1 MAPRAGILTR
11 AFRAG
16 TRDSRDVGRERSR
29 AERRAAREAVPLPAV
44 WSALRR
50 DRTRQYTR
58 HLAAYLSAVQYVTML
73 PARVARPAR
82 PVTVLVLLYS
92 YYDLALISVI
102 HDNFTGVT
110 STFTSAI
117 RLQGRG

>member
-58 HLAAYLSAVQYVTML
+58 HLASIISQLFSTGYVTML

-82 PVTVLVLLYS
+82 RRLLYS
-92 YYDLALISVI
+92 YTYYDLALISVI
-102 HDNFTGVT
+102 HDSLLLTCE
-110 STFTSAI
+110 A
-117 RLQGRG
+117 LYK